1 MGTEKIESI
10 SLIPPVKPIA
20 PRTLSPTRTAPAD
33 DNVKPLTKRRR
44 KNEIANRA
52 GTLVIAMEINLEAGR
67 IAFLSTEGA
76 PVCGDVSTDLPE
88 GSYSLIPD
96 LTKKQWIF
104 DPKQV
109 KTGRRFK
116 VSLEGVADPFDLVYV
131 PSFYLSVTLGMASAG
146 TNSLEEVKTQILAFV
161 DKKQFDEAFILLDS
175 LCAIDLYDLV
185 NDIWFDSQWLIFTFL
200 LNFEIIVK
208 NQSID
213 SQRILCALESLAV
226 DPQNLYIDSFK
237 RFQIDPKSFSK
248 DKEREKAGKSN
259 IMIRFEYWLTPERA
273 IVVYADDILDTEAKD
288 GFNPQYR
295 EGCLLYPTFFTRGST
310 PRMWGA
316 KKAAIA
322 AIEAGNFEVVEEGVK
337 ASLHVINF
345 VFLASNFLQSTI
357 SQGSAKQASARLISE
372 AFSKQPGEWLHDFE
386 GGTNMSEAA
395 AAYEARVCN
404 KDPGIG
410 YYVDGVQFDGFIDNV
425 LIDAKYYTENSGS
438 TRALLRNN
446 YFIGMRSL
454 AQAERQ
460 VMAAAGRQVEWRVA
474 SQAARDKLQELF
486 NRNKVPVKV
495 TFVP

>member
-1 MGTEKIESI
+1 MGIEKIESPG
-10 SLIPPVKPIA
+10 LIPPVKPLA
-20 PRTLSPTRTAPAD
+20 PITLSPTRTASAD

-44 KNEIANRA
+44 INELSNRA
-52 GTLVIAMEINLEAGR
+52 GALVISMEINLEAGR
-67 IAFLSTEGA
+67 IAFLSTEG
-76 PVCGDVSTDLPE
+76 PPICGDVSTDLPE
-88 GSYSLIPD
+88 GSYSLTPD
-96 LTKKQWIF
+96 LIKKRWIF

-109 KTGRRFK
+109 KTGLRFN
-116 VSLEGVADPFDLVYV
+116 VSLEGVKDPFDLVYA
-131 PSFYLSVTLGMASAG
+131 PSFNLSVTLGMASAG
-146 TNSLEEVKTQILAFV
+146 PNSLEDVRVQILAFV
-161 DKKQFDEAFILLDS
+161 AKKQFDEAFILLDS

-185 NDIWFDSQWLIFTFL
+185 NDIWFDNQELIFTFL

-213 SQRILCALESLAV
+213 AQRILCALESLAV
-226 DPQNLYIDSFK
+226 DPKNLYVDSFK
-237 RFQIDPKSFSK
+237 RFQIEPKSFSK

-273 IVVYADDILDTEAKD
+273 IIVYADDILDTEAKD
-288 GFNPQYR
+288 GFNPQFR
-295 EGCLLYPTFFTRGST
+295 EGCLLYPTFFTLGST
-310 PRMWGA
+310 PRMWDA

-345 VFLASNFLQSTI
+345 VFLASSFLQSTI
-357 SQGSAKQASARLISE
+357 SHNSGKQTSARPISE
-372 AFSKQPGEWLHDFE
+372 AFSKQPGKWLHDFE

-486 NRNKVPVKV
+486 TRNKVPVKV